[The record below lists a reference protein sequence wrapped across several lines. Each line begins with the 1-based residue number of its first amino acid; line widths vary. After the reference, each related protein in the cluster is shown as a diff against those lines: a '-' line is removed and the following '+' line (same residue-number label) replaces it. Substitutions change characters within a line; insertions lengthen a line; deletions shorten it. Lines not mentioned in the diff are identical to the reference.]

1 MPVVE
6 VQQVHRRYGATEA
19 LAGVSCSVASGQI
32 VGLLGPN
39 GAGKTTLMK
48 ILTGLLAPTRGR
60 AWINGHDVLT
70 EPLQARRQL
79 GWLPEG
85 APLYE
90 EMTVI
95 GLLRFVARARGL
107 RTAETALALDRVA
120 SATGLIPRLHQRI
133 GTLSRGFRQRV
144 GLAQALIHAPPILIL
159 DEPTTG
165 LDPNQVIEIREL
177 VRAVGETRTVLLSTH
192 VLSEVQAVCDRVLI
206 LHQGRLVADDTTER
220 ITDAARGTVCT
231 LGLGPGKVHA
241 PRERIIS
248 QLGGIEGVGAVHP
261 LAQHDGVHRF
271 EVHADRDVRAELF
284 RWAVAHGHV
293 LVELTS
299 VKQTLEEV
307 FHRLTEAA

>member
-6 VQQVHRRYGATEA
+6 VQQVHRRYGPIEA
-19 LAGVSCSVASGQI
+19 LAGVSLSVEAGQI

-48 ILTGLLAPTRGR
+48 ILTGLLAPTRGSAR
-60 AWINGHDVLT
+60 INGHDVLT
-70 EPLQARRQL
+70 EPLLARRQL

-90 EMTVI
+90 EMSVRSF
-95 GLLRFVARARGL
+95 LRFVARARGL

-120 SATGLIPRLHQRI
+120 EATGLTPRLRQRI

-144 GLAQALIHAPPILIL
+144 GLAQALLHAPPILIL

-177 VRAVGETRTVLLSTH
+177 VRSVGQTRTVLLSTH

-206 LHQGRLVADDTTER
+206 LHQGRIVADDATER
-220 ITDAARGTVCT
+220 ITDAARGSVCT

-241 PRERIIS
+241 PRERIVA
-248 QLGGIEGVGAVHP
+248 QLDEIGGVSAVRP
-261 LAQHDGVHRF
+261 LAELDGVHRF
-271 EVHADRDVRAELF
+271 EIHADRDVRAELF
-284 RWAVAHGHV
+284 RWAVARGHV
-293 LVELTS
+293 LVELTPA
-299 VKQTLEEV
+299 KQTLEEV
-307 FHRLTEAA
+307 FRRLTEAA